1 MTKQKMFFLLP
12 YSRKLLLMFLLFF
25 IGIIATSILLQP
37 ITLLYPQNSRDGL
50 LISAIVQ
57 NIVMFV
63 LPAIATSFFIYSQPI
78 NTFGFKKKVSIKIF
92 FLIFIVMLLS
102 VPALNFIINWNAQV
116 HLPDYLKDIEVI
128 MRNMEDSAFET
139 TKVMLNTSSFFGL
152 LSGVLVIGVL
162 TGFGEEL
169 FFRGTMQRVIA
180 SNGMNPH
187 VAIWLSAILFSI
199 LHFQFFGFIPRMLL
213 GAFFGYLFFWTGSI
227 WCSVFAHA
235 LNNSIVVVVS
245 FLTNNGYINFEFD
258 KIGPVDNGIPYLA
271 LVSVIFTVS
280 TLYILKQYIKQ
291 RNHIR

>member
-1 MTKQKMFFLLP
+1 MFFLLP

>member
-1 MTKQKMFFLLP
+1 MFFLLP

-92 FLIFIVMLLS
+92 FLIFIVMLLC

-139 TKVMLNTSSFFGL
+139 TKVMLNTTSFFGL
-152 LSGVLVIGVL
+152 LSGVLIIGVL

-213 GAFFGYLFFWTGSI
+213 GAFFGYLFFWTGSV
-227 WCSVFAHA
+227 WYSFFAHA

-258 KIGPVDNGIPYLA
+258 KIGLVDNGIPYLA

-280 TLYILKQYIKQ
+280 TLYILKKYIKQ
-291 RNHIR
+291 RNRIR

>member
-1 MTKQKMFFLLP
+1 MFFLLP

-258 KIGPVDNGIPYLA
+258 KIGLVDNGIPYIA

-280 TLYILKQYIKQ
+280 TLYILKKYIKQ